1 MNFFFFYKKNHLL
14 SNLGMYNLPW
24 VRKNNNNKE
33 KKEKIKKK
41 VKIGGGQKPRSCKVW
56 GECKKERVKRK
67 ERPFEFGSMVSRA
80 YLLLLPFFFTLQF
93 LFLYTRH
100 HFALLIM
107 NHWLKTIY
115 QNFIYFFFCW
125 VYSFKTITYA
135 IFT

>member
-80 YLLLLPFFFTLQF
+80 YLLLLPFFF
-93 LFLYTRH
+93 
-100 HFALLIM
+100 HFAIFVPLHPTPLCSPNHESLTQNNLPKLYLFFLLLSI
-107 NHWLKTIY
+107 
-115 QNFIYFFFCW
+115 FF
-125 VYSFKTITYA
+125 
-135 IFT
+135 